1 MRGWIILEC
10 LIAVAGVVSMVSGRS
25 PLNSAVCLT
34 VLGFVLL
41 GLTVSARIV
50 RGRA

>member
-10 LIAVAGVVSMVSGRS
+10 LIAVIGLLSMGSGRS

-34 VLGFVLL
+34 ILGFVLL
-41 GLTVSARIV
+41 CLTVSARIV
-50 RGRA
+50 RGRV